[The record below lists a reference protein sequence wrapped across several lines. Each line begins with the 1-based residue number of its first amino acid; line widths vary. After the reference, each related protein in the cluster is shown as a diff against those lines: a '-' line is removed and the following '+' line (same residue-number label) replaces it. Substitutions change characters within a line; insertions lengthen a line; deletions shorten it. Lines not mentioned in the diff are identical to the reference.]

1 MRTSVQ
7 FARKSVLSAMA
18 GAFLILSNFLSSIV
32 TARILGLSGTGEVA
46 YIVWLLSI
54 SAIVMDLGFASVV
67 ARYVPEMRGRGEC
80 RQADQLAGYLVCI
93 LIAFMLA
100 LCVLTLVCLHLQP
113 DFGFVST
120 TTFGSTSL
128 LILMAIFVCAGVLGL
143 FAQYYLRGLQDFGK
157 LARIC
162 GAQLA
167 IQVVCVLLGSL
178 LFGVEGAVGG
188 YVAGLII
195 PAVYAL
201 CLVRYAAPVETPL
214 WLRVRRYAVYAWA
227 ANIANAFVWARIEVF
242 FLQLY
247 WDSKAVGL
255 FTVALTLTNLAAQ
268 GPILLTTAVLSV
280 LAEKRG
286 KNDTESIRR
295 IFSTGTRLVAA
306 LVFPACFG
314 AAAVMPILIPF
325 IFGSSFASAI
335 PAASL
340 LVCVSGLAVST
351 VIVTNL
357 INALE
362 RNDFLFSNSLFG
374 AACAVVMGFLLVPRL
389 GLMGAAASRAM
400 IQLLMIASGCW
411 FVTRRLG
418 FAFPLNTLARLL
430 AASTASAATAA
441 LCVFVSR
448 SPVCLLVAIPAAGAV
463 YMLALRAFNALP
475 VSDLALLIAVSESLP
490 KPLDGIAQRIVG
502 FIDSSST
509 LTNLDLLQQHPRKSH
524 AESRKPPP
532 APGGS

>member
-1 MRTSVQ
+1 MSTSVQ
-7 FARKSVLSAMA
+7 FARKSVLSGMA
-18 GAFLILSNFLSSIV
+18 GAFVILSNFLSSIV

-54 SAIVMDLGFASVV
+54 SAIVVDLGFASVV
-67 ARYVPEMRGRGEC
+67 ARYVPEMRGRGEY
-80 RQADQLAGYLVCI
+80 RQADQLAGYLVCV

-100 LCVLTLVCLHLQP
+100 LCVLTLVYLHLQP
-113 DFGFVST
+113 YFGFGIT

-128 LILMAIFVCAGVLGL
+128 LILMAIFVCAGALGL

-167 IQVVCVLLGSL
+167 IQVLCVALGSL
-178 LFGVEGAVGG
+178 FFGVEGAVGG

-201 CLVRYAAPVETPL
+201 CLVPHAAPVETAL

-247 WDSKAVGL
+247 WDNKAVGL

-268 GPILLTTAVLSV
+268 GPTLLTTAVLSV

-295 IFSTGTRLVAA
+295 IFCTGTRMVAV

-314 AAAVMPILIPF
+314 AAAVMPILIPL
-325 IFGSSFASAI
+325 IFGPSFAPAI
-335 PAASL
+335 PAAVL

-357 INALE
+357 INVLE

-374 AACAVVMGFLLVPRL
+374 AVCAVVMGFILVPRL
-389 GLMGAAASRAM
+389 GLMGAAAARAM

-418 FAFPLNTLARLL
+418 FAFPLNTLGRVL
-430 AASTASAATAA
+430 AASTASATTAA

-448 SPVCLLVAIPAAGAV
+448 SPACLLVAIPAAGAV
-463 YMLALRAFNALP
+463 YLLALRAFNALP
-475 VSDLALLIAVSESLP
+475 VSDLALLIAVSRSLP
-490 KPLDGIAQRIVG
+490 KPLDVIAQRIVG
-502 FIDSSST
+502 FVDSSST
-509 LTNLDLLQQHPRKSH
+509 LTNLEPQQHQTNSRADSCKS
-524 AESRKPPP
+524 PP
-532 APGGS
+532 AGGGS